1 MAQGARG
8 RIEIFE
14 DFLAGEDIVANT
26 AASRTFG
33 GSGFR
38 VIGQGIAE
46 TDSGVTVLETA
57 GLNGVGVL
65 TTTNE
70 DAHSC
75 GLTTATVFDVG
86 LMGTLV
92 AECRVQFD
100 NIDTKAFYFG
110 FTDVN
115 TDTGILEG
123 EQLVAA
129 GATLTLTASDLCGF
143 LIDAEAT
150 DDEDWIMV
158 YNGGT
163 TTGETTIAS
172 IDADADPVD
181 GAAGTREWQILRL
194 EIGANGTA
202 RWYIDGVLKQ
212 TVTGAVSTSTDLA
225 LMAMIES
232 RVGSEIQV
240 AYLDYIYVSANRNW
254 TVTS

>member
-1 MAQGARG
+1 MAEVHGANG

-14 DFLAGEDIVANT
+14 DFLAGEDIVAAT

-33 GSGFR
+33 SSGLR

-46 TDSGVTVLETA
+46 ADSGITVLESD

-75 GLTTATVFDVG
+75 GLTTGLVFDVAK
-86 LMGTLV
+86 MAPIV
-92 AECRVQFD
+92 AECRVQFAD
-100 NIDTKAFYFG
+100 LDTKAFWFG
-110 FTDVN
+110 FSDVN
-115 TDTGILEG
+115 GDTAILEG
-123 EQLVAA
+123 EQLVAS
-129 GATLTLTASDLCGF
+129 GGTLTLSASDLCGF

-150 DDEDWIMV
+150 DDEDWIMA

-172 IDADADPVD
+172 IDADDDAVV
-181 GAAGTREWQILRL
+181 GEFQILRL
-194 EIGANGTA
+194 EIAPNGTA

-212 TVTGAVSTSTDLA
+212 TVTGAVSTTTDLA
-225 LMAMIES
+225 LVAMIEARS
-232 RVGSEIQV
+232 ADIEY
-240 AYLDYIYVSANRNW
+240 AYLDYIYASANRDW
-254 TVTS
+254 TV